1 MKRCSARLGLV
12 LLVLALLGLAG
23 CQATPTATPQPEP
36 SAVPPTPT
44 AVVRQAGQLLLATTT
59 STADSGLLSYLLPDF
74 EAKYNVKVNV
84 VAVGSGQAME
94 IGKKGDADV
103 LLVHARAAEDQFV
116 ADGFGIKRDDVMY
129 NDFLILGPAADP
141 AGIKGMKDA
150 AAAFAKIAEA
160 KAPFAS
166 RGDNSGTH
174 VKEKDI
180 WKKANITP
188 SGDWYLSLGQGMGE
202 TLTVAKEKGAYTLSD
217 RGTYLSRKDN
227 LGLEVLVEGDAA
239 LFNPYGVIAVNPAKW
254 PQVNAELAN
263 QFVEWLLSVE
273 TQEKIAAYKHASG
286 LPLFFPNSEAWRAAH
301 K

>member
-1 MKRCSARLGLV
+1 
-12 LLVLALLGLAG
+12 
-23 CQATPTATPQPEP
+23 
-36 SAVPPTPT
+36 
-44 AVVRQAGQLLLATTT
+44 LLLATTT